1 MCVCL
6 GLCSSYATL
15 KNLAVKPYLDFYLFR
30 FGTQRQVRKQMSQY
44 FILEEKAA
52 STSKT
57 FKKYTDGRSD

>member
-30 FGTQRQVRKQMSQY
+30 TQRQVRKQMSQY